1 MLNKLLIGSV
11 VMSSFLISAE
21 YIENLNEK
29 IEYNKQS
36 IQKYKKA
43 IEKLEDRNKHLLEI
57 KNKNPQLYI
66 KKPLFEN
73 NETEYIYRIKLNG
86 AEAKTLNFTIENHI
100 ASVEMTLKVER
111 NTSQGY
117 YSRSQSF
124 YKSFSIPKDV
134 NESAITNKMN
144 GDYFEIVMPR
154 IVKRQHN
161 TL

>member
-21 YIENLNEK
+21 YIGNLNEK

-36 IQKYKKA
+36 IQQYKKA
-43 IEKLEDRNKHLLEI
+43 IEKLEERNKHLVEI

-66 KKPLFEN
+66 KKPLYEN

-100 ASVEMTLKVER
+100 ASIEMSLKVER

-117 YSRSQSF
+117 YSSSRSF
-124 YKSFSIPKDV
+124 YKSFIIPKDV
-134 NESAITNKMN
+134 NESSITNTMN
-144 GDYFEIVMPR
+144 GDYFEIVMPK
-154 IVKRQHN
+154 IAKKQQN